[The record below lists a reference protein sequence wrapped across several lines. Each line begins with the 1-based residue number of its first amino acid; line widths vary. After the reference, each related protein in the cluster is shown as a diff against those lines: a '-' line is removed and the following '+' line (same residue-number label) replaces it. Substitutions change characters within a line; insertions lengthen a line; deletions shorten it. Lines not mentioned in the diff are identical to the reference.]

1 MKLLLVATGSECSS
15 VCCTEEP
22 TGFSS
27 RTSDTSEGTECVWP
41 CERPMMRD
49 LRMSQN
55 LKGTPHTKRELRK
68 AKVFFFIFFLFFFL
82 RAEWK
87 VGMYSNL
94 LKT

>member
-1 MKLLLVATGSECSS
+1 MKLLLVATRSECSS
-15 VCCTEEP
+15 ACCTEEP
-22 TGFSS
+22 TGFSA

-41 CERPMMRD
+41 CGRLMMRD
-49 LRMSQN
+49 VRMSHN

-68 AKVFFFIFFLFFFL
+68 AKGFFLWFFFFL

-87 VGMYSNL
+87 AGMYSNL